1 MSQSLAEFHQEEVN
15 HGAILQSS
23 CTFRT
28 SLLMDQHI
36 GALAASEQV
45 ERSTLIRA
53 AVHEYL
59 TARGINPRLPLSYQ
73 TQKEALAAAG

>member
-1 MSQSLAEFHQEEVN
+1 
-15 HGAILQSS
+15 
-23 CTFRT
+23 
-28 SLLMDQHI
+28 MDQHI

-59 TARGINPRLPLSYQ
+59 TARGINSRLPLSYQ
-73 TQKEALAAAG
+73 PQKEALAAAG